1 MTGLVKGIIF
11 TAAMGGSEAP
21 LPEVA
26 PPYLLSPPTVE
37 AVCSSTPLASVAVS
51 KRPVN
56 PIKAMRCFR
65 AMRSAVLVC
74 QRKGWNSKKCRT
86 APGRPPSVSG
96 CFRGSGR

>member
-37 AVCSSTPLASVAVS
+37 AVCSSTPHFESGVEVS
-51 KRPVN
+51 MSSIGWGLQRGRRELWGCNHGHQSSNSLLRAGKRHEVP
-56 PIKAMRCFR
+56 PCLR
-65 AMRSAVLVC
+65 VL
-74 QRKGWNSKKCRT
+74 
-86 APGRPPSVSG
+86 P
-96 CFRGSGR
+96 

>member
-51 KRPVN
+51 KRPGQ
-56 PIKAMRCFR
+56 PDQGD
-65 AMRSAVLVC
+65 AVLPC
-74 QRKGWNSKKCRT
+74 DEKR
-86 APGRPPSVSG
+86 RPRVPEEG
-96 CFRGSGR
+96 LE